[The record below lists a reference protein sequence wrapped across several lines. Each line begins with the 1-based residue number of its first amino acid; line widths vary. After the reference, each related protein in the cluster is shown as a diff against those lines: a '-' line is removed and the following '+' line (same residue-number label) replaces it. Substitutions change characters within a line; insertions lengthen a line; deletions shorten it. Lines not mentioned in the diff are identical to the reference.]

1 MEHGPARIGDI
12 GYQLRRPVKAVSSER
27 AELIGRFAD
36 RLNRDRD
43 DVKFKKLSYAAVSVK
58 LAHIKTNF
66 DLYSFLRQCEEA
78 RSFSA
83 YFWWALKPKDTQ

>member
-1 MEHGPARIGDI
+1 MEHCPARIGDI
-12 GYQLRRPVKAVSSER
+12 GYQLRKPVKAVSSER
-27 AELIGRFAD
+27 SELIGIFTD

-43 DVKFKKLSYAAVSVK
+43 GVKYKKLSYAAVSVK

-66 DLYSFLRQCEEA
+66 DLYAFLRSCEEA

-83 YFWWALKPKDTQ
+83 YFWWAIKPQKH